1 MNTRARSL
9 TSPSGSVVIQ
19 PNGTPSVETT
29 TTDVSSGSSTPS
41 AKLHSPKNVEAA
53 VYGYIQSVRHLGQ
66 TRVNSLDI
74 ARALSLPI
82 SDVEVALRRLSDKG
96 VRVVE

>member
-1 MNTRARSL
+1 MNTRTWSL

-19 PNGTPSVETT
+19 PNGTSSVVTT
-29 TTDVSSGSSTPS
+29 TTDVSSGSSAHS

-53 VYGYIQSVRHLGQ
+53 VYGYIQSVRNLGQ

-82 SDVEVALRRLSDKG
+82 GDVEVAIQRLSDRG
-96 VRVVE
+96 VRIIG